1 MPELPECRIM
11 SDFINDKSKGKTF
24 RKSFHVLKG
33 NQPEPH
39 IESDFTVESKSVGK
53 EIIMDIKTEDDT
65 VPIHVFMG
73 MNGNWK
79 YVPTEQWD
87 QTKFVR
93 FRMDDETGHSLLLHG
108 GFMGPKYSIGK
119 PFAGTKRG
127 PDPTR
132 DFDRFRENVMSNL
145 DGKAF
150 GKPICEVLLNQEYFN
165 GIGNYIRSTILYYSD
180 VNPFENAK
188 SAIDKN
194 PQVLDL
200 CRDVPLKS
208 YQMHG
213 GQLRD
218 WDNPFDVDSEE
229 FEKWVFYQKGL
240 SCKDG
245 TGRTFWFDPKW
256 ESECPYK
263 INRKK

>member
-11 SDFINDKSKGKTF
+11 SDFINEKSKGKTF

-39 IESDFTVESKSVGK
+39 IESDFTVDSKSVGK

-165 GIGNYIRSTILYYSD
+165 GIGAYLTAEIVGRLDI
-180 VNPFENAK
+180 NPFRNINSLSFSELDDLFNMIIRCCQESYELGGGELK
-188 SAIDKN
+188 DWKN
-194 PQVLDL
+194 PLS
-200 CRDVPLKS
+200 KS
-208 YQMHG
+208 
-213 GQLRD
+213 
-218 WDNPFDVDSEE
+218 
-229 FEKWVFYQKGL
+229 
-240 SCKDG
+240 
-245 TGRTFWFDPKW
+245 
-256 ESECPYK
+256 K
-263 INRKK
+263 INEWLLFYGNKKECSKHRFGSRNIWIKNKFIL